1 MRHKQKTRRKGMS
14 KSKSQDI
21 HAKKRAA
28 ERYSVIL
35 EKDDL
40 KTLIKQ
46 IQNNSGGFGSGGTFV
61 SKQSLTRAFHIV
73 RHFDESYMNG
83 IDMLAIYDSSRKTIR
98 TFLDPSLIKD
108 LIEATEKE
116 E

>member
-1 MRHKQKTRRKGMS
+1 MRHKQKTRRKGMN

-40 KTLIKQ
+40 KTL
-46 IQNNSGGFGSGGTFV
+46 N
-61 SKQSLTRAFHIV
+61 
-73 RHFDESYMNG
+73 
-83 IDMLAIYDSSRKTIR
+83 KTN
-98 TFLDPSLIKD
+98 PK
-108 LIEATEKE
+108 
-116 E
+116 